1 MNLFISDNKSQEEDR
16 TGNEDSGSEPKKVR
30 EDFLVSVIFE

>member
-16 TGNEDSGSEPKKVR
+16 TGNEDCGSEHKVR